1 MDCFGRFTYEG
12 RLVVGGAWID
22 GKGWLGG
29 EGVAM
34 VRTFSN
40 VRELFFFFFSLR
52 FGGAAVLNL
61 GGLQSFFCRMVSSG
75 FEKERERER
84 WFFVFFK

>member
-40 VRELFFFFFSLR
+40 VRELFFFFFVKIWWGS
-52 FGGAAVLNL
+52 GS
-61 GGLQSFFCRMVSSG
+61 QSGWITKFLL
-75 FEKERERER
+75 
-84 WFFVFFK
+84 

>member
-22 GKGWLGG
+22 GKGWLRG

-34 VRTFSN
+34 YFFECKRVVF
-40 VRELFFFFFSLR
+40 LFFR
-52 FGGAAVLNL
+52 
-61 GGLQSFFCRMVSSG
+61 
-75 FEKERERER
+75 
-84 WFFVFFK
+84 